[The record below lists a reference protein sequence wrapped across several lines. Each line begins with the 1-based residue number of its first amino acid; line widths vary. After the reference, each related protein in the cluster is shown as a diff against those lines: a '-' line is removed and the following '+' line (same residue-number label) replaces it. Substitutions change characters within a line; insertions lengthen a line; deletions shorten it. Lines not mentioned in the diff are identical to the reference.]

1 MFTHCGG
8 KARMKDVVSALRA
21 LNVPVIAIPDFD
33 IIDNKRQLIQLC
45 ESFDIE
51 IEEFETELNK
61 IYNCIN
67 SNDGALRRIIKN
79 NGYSVLKG
87 ESYSAYLDIEKIF
100 YKKGLFIVPVGELE
114 SFDKSNEKNKKDW
127 VYSILER
134 GNLNEDKKL
143 NSAREFIQKII
154 DF

>member
-87 ESYSAYLDIEKIF
+87 GVL
-100 YKKGLFIVPVGELE
+100 
-114 SFDKSNEKNKKDW
+114 
-127 VYSILER
+127 
-134 GNLNEDKKL
+134 
-143 NSAREFIQKII
+143 
-154 DF
+154 